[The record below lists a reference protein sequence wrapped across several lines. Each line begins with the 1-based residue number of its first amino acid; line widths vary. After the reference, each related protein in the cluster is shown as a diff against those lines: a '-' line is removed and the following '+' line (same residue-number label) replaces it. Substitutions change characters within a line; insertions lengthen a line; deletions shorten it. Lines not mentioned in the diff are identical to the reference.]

1 MKLMWLTDL
10 HLDEATEKRRFEFYS
25 RLRNENCDAVVITGD
40 ISDASGLPGHLR
52 ELGQTFGSRPVYFVL
67 GNHDFYGSSFTDV
80 DRAVLAVCEEQRNLR
95 HLGYGEIIPLADGAA
110 LVGHRGWADGRAG
123 LGDQTDVRSP
133 DHKKIVDLSGISKRA
148 LFGKMAELGRQSANY
163 FREVLPYA
171 LQCYEHV
178 WVATHA
184 PPFTW
189 AAFYDG
195 KPCGGKWLPHY
206 VNMSA
211 GGTIRGISKAIP
223 KSRLS
228 VLCGHT
234 HSAANLSAS
243 DKVRVI
249 VGEARKKWPQMQKV
263 FEVSW
268 ATAAVRRDGGA
279 R

>member
-10 HLDEATEKRRFEFYS
+10 HLDEVDEKRRFEFYS

-52 ELGQTFGSRPVYFVL
+52 ELGQTFGSRPVNFVL

-123 LGDQTDVRSP
+123 LGDRSEIPNP
-133 DHKKIVDLSGISKRA
+133 DQKNIADLCGLSGQA
-148 LFGKMAELGRQSANY
+148 MFGKLAELGKESANY
-163 FREVLPYA
+163 FRDVLPYA
-171 LQCYEHV
+171 LRCYQHV
-178 WVATHA
+178 WVATHV
-184 PPFTW
+184 PPFTR
-189 AAFYDG
+189 AAFYNR
-195 KPCGGKWLPHY
+195 KPCGETHLPHY

-211 GGTIRGISKAIP
+211 GGTICGIAKSFP

-249 VGEARKKWPQMQKV
+249 VGEARTKWPQMQKV